1 MLSSIASTRHAAKR
15 SVSLRSA
22 FALCLLLVGLV
33 GCQALAPVQSSAAAT
48 PSMSP
53 IDVIHRNMEAMND
66 EDIAGYMATIHP
78 QGSGYAQTEAVLAEL
93 FETYDLSTTLTDVR
107 LESETADEARVY
119 ALMTT
124 RRLSGPDF
132 NNNRIDVVFVLRKHH
147 GEWKFF
153 NQDVLDITLPQQ

>member
-1 MLSSIASTRHAAKR
+1 MFISSVSTRYAVPR
-15 SVSLRSA
+15 SVLLRTA
-22 FALCLLLVGLV
+22 FALCLLLVVLV
-33 GCQALAPVQSSAAAT
+33 GCQNAAPEQSIADT
-48 PSMSP
+48 PPSMSP
-53 IDVIHRNMEAMND
+53 VDVVHRNMEAMND

-78 QGSGYAQTEAVLAEL
+78 EGGGYAETQAALTQL
-93 FETYDLSTTLTDVR
+93 FEIYDLSTTLTDVR

-124 RRLSGPDF
+124 RKLSGPDF
-132 NNNRIDVVFVLRKHH
+132 NNNRMDVVFVLRKHQ